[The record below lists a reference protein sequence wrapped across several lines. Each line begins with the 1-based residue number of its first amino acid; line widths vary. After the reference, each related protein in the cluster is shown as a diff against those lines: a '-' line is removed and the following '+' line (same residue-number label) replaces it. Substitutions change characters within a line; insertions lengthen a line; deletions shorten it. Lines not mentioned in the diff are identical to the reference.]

1 MSRLFFAAAFLL
13 GAVAI
18 VWMGAAFIGSDLLAL
33 TVTAIIAVVYS
44 MGFVELVQYR
54 QATASLTTALS
65 GLQAEEVELEPW
77 LSSLHLSL
85 RNAVRLR
92 IEGERVGL
100 PAPVVTPYLVG
111 LLVMLGLL
119 GTFLGMVDTLQGAVA
134 ALEGTTELEAI
145 RAGLAAPINGLGLA
159 FGTSVAGVAASAML
173 GLSSTLSRRQRMNA
187 TRDLDSHIAG
197 AFRQFSLVHNRQ
209 QTFKAMQLQANA
221 LPEVAERLH
230 SLASKIEN
238 MGDHLGDKLMA
249 NQESFH
255 QSVTSLYTDL
265 AQSVDQSLQKSV
277 AESGQQAIESGR
289 LAAEAIKPL
298 LQQLM
303 VDINTESQKTHQQL
317 THTASA
323 QLEHLNQRFADT
335 SETVTSAWKQGLAEH
350 QQANTCLV
358 DSISASFNQ
367 FSGQFEQSS
376 QSLLTTFDQSASARA
391 EQQASSDHTRLQL
404 WTTSFEQSQ
413 QQITDQQ
420 QQAFSALTNEFK
432 TLSADLSSQWQQAGE
447 QALSRH
453 QQLGDSAEQ
462 TSKAMVDKVKATSTD
477 MLAEVNRLVGASE
490 ELVNARIESEANW
503 VNIHSDRMTEIAST
517 LNKEFLALR
526 EQQSS
531 QAQQALEQLSR
542 LETTA
547 ATQLASLGKELE
559 EPMTRLIETASE
571 TPKAAA
577 EVIGHLRR
585 EISNNIERDNS
596 LLEERARIMEQL
608 TSLSSALEQT
618 TSGQREAIELM
629 VNSSATLINDIS
641 EQMNKQVGSEV
652 AKLSDIATTFTGSAT
667 EIADNFAGSAIEM
680 SSLGESFG
688 VAVNLFTES
697 NGNLVENLHRIEQS
711 LDKSTSRSDE
721 QLAYYVAQAREI
733 IDHSMLSQQSIFEQ
747 LQQLGGKAKPTTKKV
762 MEEAS

>member
-13 GAVAI
+13 GAIAI
-18 VWMGAAFIGSDLLAL
+18 LWMGAAFIGSDLLAL
-33 TVTAIIAVVYS
+33 TVTAIIAVVYTI
-44 MGFVELVQYR
+44 GFAELVQYR
-54 QATASLTTALS
+54 QATASLSDAMS
-65 GLQAEEVELEPW
+65 VLQSDDIELESW
-77 LSSLHLSL
+77 LSRLHQSL
-85 RNAVRLR
+85 RNSVRLR

-100 PAPVVTPYLVG
+100 PTPVVTPYLVG

-134 ALEGTTELEAI
+134 ALEGTTELAAI

-173 GLSSTLSRRQRMNA
+173 GLSSTLSRRQRINA
-187 TRDLDSHIAG
+187 TRELDSHIAG
-197 AFRQFSLVHNRQ
+197 CFRQFSLVHNRQ
-209 QTFKAMQLQANA
+209 QMFQAMQLQANA
-221 LPEVAERLH
+221 LPEVADRLH
-230 SLASKIEN
+230 NLAGHIET
-238 MGDHLGDKLMA
+238 MGDRLGEKLMA

-255 QSVTSLYTDL
+255 QSVKTLYSDL

-277 AESGQQAIESGR
+277 TESGQQAVESGR
-289 LAAEAIKPL
+289 LAAESIKPL

-303 VDINTESQKTHQQL
+303 VDISTETEKTHQQL
-317 THTASA
+317 TTTASS
-323 QLEHLNQRFADT
+323 QLESLNQRFVDT
-335 SETVTSAWKQGLAEH
+335 SEAVTSAWKLGLAEH
-350 QQANTCLV
+350 NQANNTLIEG
-358 DSISASFNQ
+358 ISASFNN
-367 FSGQFEQSS
+367 FNGQFEKSS
-376 QSLLTTFDQSASARA
+376 NTLLTAFDHSANKRA
-391 EQQASSDHTRLQL
+391 EQQAESDQTRLAL
-404 WTTSFEQSQ
+404 WASSFEQSQ
-413 QQITDQQ
+413 QQITSQQ
-420 QQAFSALTNEFK
+420 QQSFTTLTDELK
-432 TLSADLSSQWQQAGE
+432 QLSADLTQQWQQAGE
-447 QALSRH
+447 QSLSQQ
-453 QQLGDSAEQ
+453 QQLSDSAEQ
-462 TSKAMVDKVKATSTD
+462 TSKAMVDNAKTTSTE

-490 ELVNARIESEANW
+490 ELVNARIESEASW
-503 VNIHSDRMTEIAST
+503 VNLHSDRMTEIAASLT
-517 LNKEFLALR
+517 SEFVALR

-531 QAQQALEQLSR
+531 QAQQAIDQLSS

-547 ATQLASLGKELE
+547 AVQLATLGKELE

-596 LLEERARIMEQL
+596 LLEERQRIMEQL
-608 TSLSSALEQT
+608 NSLSTALEQT

-629 VNSSATLINDIS
+629 VNSSSSLMNDIS
-641 EQMNKQVGSEV
+641 TQMSGQVGSEL
-652 AKLSDIATTFTGSAT
+652 AKLSDIAETFAGSAT

-688 VAVNLFTES
+688 LAVSLFSES
-697 NGNLVENLHRIEQS
+697 NGNLVENLNRIEQS

-747 LQQLGGKAKPTTKKV
+747 LQKLGANAKVTNKTV